1 MIEDT
6 LAAAEREQ
14 AGDFIRRHVGPDDR
28 ETSAMLAALGFESLE
43 ALVDAA
49 VPRAIR
55 SATPLGL
62 PGPRT
67 EADVL
72 SELRRMAKGNRVL
85 KSMIGLGYHGTVT
98 PPVILRNVLEN
109 PGWYT
114 AYTPY
119 QPEISQGRLEALLN
133 YQTMIADL
141 TGMALANASLLDE
154 GTAAAEAMTM
164 CRRISRAP
172 ANGFFV
178 SERCLPQTIDVLRTR
193 AAPLGIDVVV
203 GDEAADLAAA
213 DVFGVLLQY
222 PDVTGAVPDHAGA
235 IDDVHARGG
244 LVVVAAD
251 LLALVLLRPPGE
263 FGADVVVGSAQR
275 FGTPLGFGGPHAA
288 FLATRDDHRR
298 AVPGRIVGQSV
309 DARGRPAHRLA
320 LQTREQHIRRE
331 RATSNICTAQVLLA
345 VIAGLYAVWH
355 GPDGLRAIARR
366 VHGYASILAAG
377 LRELGF
383 AVGNETFFDTLSVA
397 APGRAG
403 AIVARARESGI
414 NLRAIDGDAVGV
426 SVDETTSRGDVGAVL
441 AAFAGG
447 DAPAADLDALARR
460 ARSGIPPSHARTT
473 PFLAH
478 EAFHRHRSETA
489 MLRYL
494 ARLQA
499 KDIALDRSMIPLG
512 SCTMKLN
519 ATTEMLPVT
528 WPEFADVHPFAP
540 LDQAAGTIEMI
551 RGLQDALAE
560 ISGFDAVSL
569 QPNAGSQGE
578 YAGLLAIRAW
588 HRDRGDEGRDVCLVP
603 GSAHGTNP
611 ASAVM
616 AGCEVVVVDCD
627 SEGDVDVGDLEAKA
641 GRHADRLAALMVT
654 YPSTHGVFEERIA
667 DVCGIVHANGG
678 QVYMDGANLNAMVGI
693 CRPAELGA
701 DVMHFNLHKTF
712 CIPHG
717 GGGPGV
723 GPIGVKAHLAPFLPN
738 HPLVAE
744 AGPGTGVGA
753 VAAAPWG
760 SALILPV
767 SWAYVAL
774 MGAAGLLQA
783 TRVAIL
789 NANYMA
795 HRLEPHFP
803 VVYRGAGGR
812 VAHECIVDCRAI
824 QRDTGVTVEDIA
836 KRLMDYGFHAPTM
849 SWPVAGALMIEPTE
863 SESKPELDRFCDA
876 MISIRGEITEI
887 ERGAAD
893 AGDNPLKNAP
903 HTMDDV
909 TADVWPHPYSRDRAA
924 FPVPSLREAKYWPPV
939 NRIDQVHGDRNLVC
953 VCPPLDAYER
963 AAE

>member
-49 VPRAIR
+49 VPQAIR

-164 CRRISRAP
+164 CRRIARAP
-172 ANGFFV
+172 GNGFFV

-298 AVPGRIVGQSV
+298 AVPGRIVGQSI

-383 AVGNETFFDTLSVA
+383 AVGNETFFDTLSVP

-403 AIVARARESGI
+403 AIVARAW
-414 NLRAIDGDAVGV
+414 
-426 SVDETTSRGDVGAVL
+426 
-441 AAFAGG
+441 
-447 DAPAADLDALARR
+447 
-460 ARSGIPPSHARTT
+460 
-473 PFLAH
+473 
-478 EAFHRHRSETA
+478 A
-489 MLRYL
+489 ML
-494 ARLQA
+494 A
-499 KDIALDRSMIPLG
+499 
-512 SCTMKLN
+512 
-519 ATTEMLPVT
+519 
-528 WPEFADVHPFAP
+528 
-540 LDQAAGTIEMI
+540 
-551 RGLQDALAE
+551 
-560 ISGFDAVSL
+560 
-569 QPNAGSQGE
+569 
-578 YAGLLAIRAW
+578 
-588 HRDRGDEGRDVCLVP
+588 
-603 GSAHGTNP
+603 
-611 ASAVM
+611 
-616 AGCEVVVVDCD
+616 
-627 SEGDVDVGDLEAKA
+627 
-641 GRHADRLAALMVT
+641 
-654 YPSTHGVFEERIA
+654 
-667 DVCGIVHANGG
+667 
-678 QVYMDGANLNAMVGI
+678 
-693 CRPAELGA
+693 
-701 DVMHFNLHKTF
+701 
-712 CIPHG
+712 
-717 GGGPGV
+717 
-723 GPIGVKAHLAPFLPN
+723 
-738 HPLVAE
+738 
-744 AGPGTGVGA
+744 
-753 VAAAPWG
+753 
-760 SALILPV
+760 
-767 SWAYVAL
+767 
-774 MGAAGLLQA
+774 
-783 TRVAIL
+783 
-789 NANYMA
+789 
-795 HRLEPHFP
+795 
-803 VVYRGAGGR
+803 
-812 VAHECIVDCRAI
+812 
-824 QRDTGVTVEDIA
+824 
-836 KRLMDYGFHAPTM
+836 
-849 SWPVAGALMIEPTE
+849 
-863 SESKPELDRFCDA
+863 
-876 MISIRGEITEI
+876 
-887 ERGAAD
+887 
-893 AGDNPLKNAP
+893 
-903 HTMDDV
+903 
-909 TADVWPHPYSRDRAA
+909 
-924 FPVPSLREAKYWPPV
+924 
-939 NRIDQVHGDRNLVC
+939 
-953 VCPPLDAYER
+953 
-963 AAE
+963 